1 MNLGTYDINI
11 DFSKLFVH
19 NNTSIYFKEG
29 DLNTAK
35 VRARLTMKNKPI
47 NIAGC
52 NVTIRIEPSE
62 GNTITDNATVID
74 PINGIIEIDLKS
86 NALLEGTHLFEVWII
101 KDESVKKSGK
111 IGYRVLDSIDDAG
124 AIEGTNEYPILISLI
139 SDTNKAIQDAK
150 EVLNIA
156 KDMEA
161 NVNEAI
167 GNTNVAISNA
177 ETATSNANSKITEL
191 DDAKT
196 SMITKV
202 DASIDTMKTDV
213 NKAKE
218 DMKLTTD
225 SKVKEIDTAITN
237 MNASVEDAKT
247 DMQATTDAKM
257 QQVDNSIANMKVET
271 NTAIDNMVSKTDEK
285 ITDVNRAIG
294 AGTKDL
300 EVKEAREDANGVV
313 HDTLEQRLKSDLI
326 VGDKSLKDFVIDM
339 NGMKETQD
347 LAYETNTGYKVCN
360 DTQVGVIKDL
370 KLYGKS
376 LVNIKLNYGKLNKS
390 WYEYDE
396 STKTLTNKSPQDS
409 QSWTDVNPV
418 LDNLIIGNKYTLI
431 FDVPKTRTRIQL
443 STDNGVSTDNI
454 ITTMLNTYIV
464 RVFTAKSN
472 SLKLK
477 VFDADNVESKNIK
490 NIMFLNDDLSKD
502 PPPYFEGISS
512 VGNGNKIE
520 ASSYA
525 SNLLKPMN
533 SGKLI
538 VIPDFSKITFSNEHS
553 FSYTATDWGQGLQV
567 EVAGV
572 IKGETYYII
581 CDERQNGVMRGF
593 DGLHTPNDIY
603 FTNNRCE
610 ITATSSGKASIVFK
624 NSVQNGLISFT
635 NIRVVKKGSYEGYN
649 TFRQDKKT
657 VLFKDVD
664 GSWKPILNLRGID
677 LNNCDTIEKHGD
689 SKHYLHIKTEKET
702 LNGKS
707 TEKWT
712 VSKSDS
718 ISTIFGIPTDGNKI
732 GNNFKPSTIC
742 DKFTSVGADYQW
754 LNEIESC
761 SVNNNGMLLI
771 RILNSKLSTVD
782 VAGFR
787 KWLQENNVVVI
798 YGVRQ
803 EQVYEVNPLDLESFD
818 NMTLW
823 LILSGVIAPPA
834 SFKITSSLPNFVKN
848 VDTRVKRMEN
858 DFYKYTVTQNRMQL
872 GTTYSSD
879 RTTFRVDTATFSS
892 VKAKQDLDYD
902 LFRLLKHNI
911 IVGPQNYDKAEMENM
926 MDFYVSVGKIDYNM
940 WDELYM
946 LIEAQHNP
954 PVEEETPVI

>member
-74 PINGIIEIDLKS
+74 PLNGIIEIDLKS

-101 KDESVKKSGK
+101 KDDSVKKSGK

-225 SKVKEIDTAITN
+225 AKVKEIDIAITN
-237 MNASVEDAKT
+237 MNSSVEDAKT

-285 ITDVNRAIG
+285 ITDVNRALA

-300 EVKEAREDANGVV
+300 EVKEARKDANGVV

-326 VGDKSLKDFVIDM
+326 VGDKSLKDFVVDM

-360 DTQVGVIKDL
+360 DTQVGAVKDL
-370 KLYGKS
+370 KLCGKS
-376 LVNIKLNYGKLNKS
+376 LVNIADFSKVVVQGGATKGTNGKINFPVNNAS
-390 WYEYDE
+390 FYYEGDMFGQLCTAIFIPE
-396 STKTLTNKSPQDS
+396 N
-409 QSWTDVNPV
+409 NE
-418 LDNLIIGNKYTLI
+418 KYTI
-431 FDVPKTRTRIQL
+431 HTIGKDTVNRDAWFNQVGIQVKVL
-443 STDNGVSTDNI
+443 NNSEIYKVRCYSNSTIANSI
-454 ITTMLNTYIV
+454 QCYIV
-464 RVFTAKSN
+464 RGDVSQN
-472 SLKLK
+472 
-477 VFDADNVESKNIK
+477 
-490 NIMFLNDDLSKD
+490 
-502 PPPYFEGISS
+502 PPQYFEGIAS
-512 VGNGNKIE
+512 VGNETPLEVLTRKEDGNLFDGKSFIN
-520 ASSYA
+520 AYVGGSDGSSFVTPA
-525 SNLLKPMN
+525 N
-533 SGKLI
+533 SLSLI
-538 VIPDFSKITFSNEHS
+538 IPCLPNT
-553 FSYTATDWGQGLQV
+553 
-567 EVAGV
+567 
-572 IKGETYYII
+572 TYYGGYESGGDRTVFATFDKYPTNQSKCLNKTGTGTII
-581 CDERQNGVMRGF
+581 
-593 DGLHTPNDIY
+593 TPPNAKYLVYYCCSSNTIPPIKP
-603 FTNNRCE
+603 FINTNN
-610 ITATSSGKASIVFK
+610 
-624 NSVQNGLISFT
+624 
-635 NIRVVKKGSYEGYN
+635 KGWSEN
-649 TFRQDKKT
+649 KQDKKPI
-657 VLFKDVD
+657 LFKDAD
-664 GSWKPILNLRGID
+664 GNWKPVTELRGID
-677 LNNCDTIEKHGD
+677 LNSCDIIDDKVNKFYKKYNEKIFNGSDSENWVMDTI
-689 SKHYLHIKTEKET
+689 
-702 LNGKS
+702 
-707 TEKWT
+707 
-712 VSKSDS
+712 SDTKVNRFNIS
-718 ISTIFGIPTDGNKI
+718 ISDLSFPNA
-732 GNNFKPSTIC
+732 NLIC
-742 DKFTSVGADYQW
+742 DKFK
-754 LNEIESC
+754 
-761 SVNNNGMLLI
+761 VNNAHVLDTEHIGHDTKGRIALFIDKSKANDVNGLKNYL
-771 RILNSKLSTVD
+771 K
-782 VAGFR
+782 
-787 KWLQENNVVVI
+787 
-798 YGVRQ
+798 
-803 EQVYEVNPLDLESFD
+803 VNPFVLQYTIKDILIYDTNPLELESFD
-818 NMTLW
+818 NITLW

-834 SFKITSSLPNFVKN
+834 SFKTTSSLPNFIKSIQEQVRQLQDQVYKTN
-848 VDTRVKRMEN
+848 VANFTVALNTLDTKLR
-858 DFYKYTVTQNRMQL
+858 L
-872 GTTYSSD
+872 D
-879 RTTFRVDTATFSS
+879 RLEA
-892 VKAKQDLDYD
+892 
-902 LFRLLKHNI
+902 
-911 IVGPQNYDKAEMENM
+911 PQ
-926 MDFYVSVGKIDYNM
+926 
-940 WDELYM
+940 
-946 LIEAQHNP
+946 Q
-954 PVEEETPVI
+954 